1 MKGSFKNIVIRRGL
15 VVETVRSNLANDLQ

>member
-15 VVETVRSNLANDLQ
+15 VVETVRSNLANDL